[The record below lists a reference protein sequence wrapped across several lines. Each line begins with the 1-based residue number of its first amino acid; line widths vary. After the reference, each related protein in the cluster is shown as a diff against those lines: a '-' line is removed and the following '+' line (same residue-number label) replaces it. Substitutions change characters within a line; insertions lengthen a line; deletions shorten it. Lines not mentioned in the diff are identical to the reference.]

1 MAKVSFAETK
11 AIQGFLGYLNKNYS
25 KRITTT
31 DTYLIAAVSAWFHQ
45 ESGGLSHVLGNNPF
59 NIRDSPLENGSRQTA
74 HNGHFATFATI
85 AIGFAAAARLLMY
98 GGHGSG
104 SKDRDAYGYRLAIN
118 ALKQG
123 GNQGAVDFL
132 AALAMS
138 SWDAG
143 RYGTH
148 NWAEAYSPKSNHLL
162 RNYVGITGIQLKDPH
177 PKPKKQPKPPPT
189 LPRDFN
195 YQVSVRNYLDPYA
208 AGRRYEH
215 RHGHMGS
222 SAVDRTTLKR

>member
-1 MAKVSFAETK
+1 MAQVSYAETK
-11 AIQGFLGYLNKNYS
+11 AIQGFLGYLYKNFS
-25 KRITTT
+25 KRVNIN
-31 DTYLIAAVSAWFHQ
+31 DPYIVAAVSAWFHQ

-59 NIRDSPLENGSRQTA
+59 NIRDSPLQSGSRSTRG
-74 HNGHFATFATI
+74 NGHFAIFATM
-85 AIGFAAAARLLMY
+85 AIGFAAAARVLMY
-98 GGHGSG
+98 AGHGSG
-104 SKDRDAYGYRLAIN
+104 GKDQDAYGYRLALK
-118 ALKQG
+118 ALLHG

-148 NWAEAYSPKSNHLL
+148 SWAEAYDAKHNHLL

-177 PKPKKQPKPPPT
+177 PKPVKPPKPPPV

-195 YQVSVRNYLDPYA
+195 YQVSVKNYLDPWARGKSYQYRH
-208 AGRRYEH
+208 GRR
-215 RHGHMGS
+215 S
-222 SAVDRTTLKR
+222 SSIDGTTLKR